1 MGTPVKLPPTLLFPV
16 EILEVLVSPQQGV
29 KRQQRL
35 LKFKY
40 WNRVPDGVAEEGE
53 EEPPLVLREF
63 YGFLES
69 PYSGTV
75 SSVSVVENDR
85 INDSTVEIC
94 NIEEGCDHSV
104 QYGGLCALCGESLD
118 QKDYLGYNDGDRA
131 PIAMSHD
138 TSGLTVSFKEAERIE
153 TRTTRR
159 LLADKRLVLVVD
171 LDQTVIHASVNP
183 EIGEWAQDESSPH
196 HSSLKNVKKFAL
208 RERPTAGGGVSVAY
222 PCQDLQERVNWT
234 PQLMQPDVRWYYL
247 KLRDG
252 LPEFLEE
259 MSRKYEMH
267 VYTMATRNYALEVTR
282 AIDPTGKYFADRIL
296 SRDTSG
302 SLLQKDLKRLFP
314 VSTNMVTII
323 DDRGDVWN
331 WSPHLVRCVPYQFW
345 SNTGDIN
352 SQFLPQRAGLVTPT
366 SDPENDVPKESPDNE
381 TSQNGSDNEESQG
394 EDSTAGKDTELE
406 NVGRALTKLHSVFYR
421 QLESVPKSEFGDDSK
436 LPDVGK
442 LLPAMK
448 EPVFE
453 GCVFL
458 FSGFFPVGLMDLDSA
473 DIVQWV
479 RSFGAIVVA
488 QYIPSVTHVISRDP
502 GTMKAREAAGLGKT
516 VVQIDW
522 VFKCMEQW
530 SRVSEKPYLWKVNNP
545 VLPRDGE
552 PESEPTE
559 EVAQV
564 DANIANGFVRSLQ
577 RGDVNWDAMDEEL
590 EELLE
595 GDESDEDEGA
605 DEEEE
610 KPSGDT
616 SKDDESTSKDENTS
630 KDDTNRDASKNTSKD
645 TSKDTPED
653 TPEDTS
659 KGTSDK
665 KEARG
670 KEENPENGNDTDD
683 NNLKRK
689 REEEEEG
696 EEEEF
701 DLDLEDDWD

>member
-16 EILEVLVSPQQGV
+16 EILEVLVSPQQSV

-53 EEPPLVLREF
+53 EEPPLVMREF

-69 PYSGTV
+69 PYSGTIA
-75 SSVSVVENDR
+75 SVLVEQNDS
-85 INDSTVEIC
+85 INDSSVEIC
-94 NIEEGCDHSV
+94 KIEEGCDHSV

-196 HSSLKNVKKFAL
+196 YSSLKNVKKFAL
-208 RERPTAGGGVSVAY
+208 RERPAAGGGVSVAY
-222 PCQDLQERVNWT
+222 PCQDLQEQVNWT

-259 MSRKYEMH
+259 MGQKYEMH

-302 SLLQKDLKRLFP
+302 SLLHKDLKRLFP

-366 SDPENDVPKESPDNE
+366 SDSEGDTEVPKESTDPA
-381 TSQNGSDNEESQG
+381 TSENGNGEDDSESQSEG
-394 EDSTAGKDTELE
+394 TEHGKDLELE
-406 NVGRALTKLHSVFYR
+406 HVGNALKKLHSVFYQ
-421 QLESVPKSEFGDDSK
+421 QLKSVPKSEFGDDSK

-442 LLPAMK
+442 LLPSMK
-448 EPVFE
+448 LPVFQD
-453 GCVFL
+453 CVFL
-458 FSGFFPVGLMDLDSA
+458 FSGFFPVGLVDLDSA

-502 GTMKAREAAGLGKT
+502 GTMKAREAAGLGKN

-522 VFKCMEQW
+522 VFKCMELW

-545 VLPRDGE
+545 VIPREGD

-559 EVAQV
+559 EVAEV

-610 KPSGDT
+610 KLT
-616 SKDDESTSKDENTS
+616 SDK
-630 KDDTNRDASKNTSKD
+630 SKD
-645 TSKDTPED
+645 TASEDNASKDNATKDGVTKDSASKDGAANKTSED
-653 TPEDTS
+653 TKD
-659 KGTSDK
+659 SDSS
-665 KEARG
+665 
-670 KEENPENGNDTDD
+670 NPENDSSENDKIDTED

-689 REEEEEG
+689 REEEEEEG
-696 EEEEF
+696 EGEF